1 MNNENGTTGRLRLE
15 DLRSEIVGINT
26 MVPLLDGREQR
37 YVFLDNAASTPTFK
51 RVMKR
56 IAEFM
61 PWYSGVHRGT
71 GFKSQIATRLY
82 DSAHDVCGRFVG
94 ADLETNLVVFLKN
107 TTECVNK
114 LAHRF
119 SFAGDDVVICT
130 SIEHHSNDLPWRK
143 VAKVVHV
150 GSIEGGYL
158 DMDAMKEMLQRYKGR
173 VKLVAVNGAS
183 NITGICSPVHDIAE
197 MAHAAGAKIFIDAAQ
212 MVAHRSVDMLPDN
225 DPRHIDF
232 LAYSAHKMYAPF
244 GTGVLIGPM
253 EFFGRGEPD
262 TVGGGVASIVT
273 LDHVEWN
280 AAPHRDEAGSPNV
293 VGGIA
298 LAQAAV
304 ILKCVGM
311 DVIAAH
317 ETHLLQYAFNRM
329 KKIDGIH
336 FYGPTEDLTNKVAV
350 IAFNMEGMHPG
361 LVGAILGA
369 EAGIGVRSGYFCAQ
383 PYVKNLL
390 NVGAE
395 NAKDTG
401 CGVVATE
408 FTIFPGMLRASFG
421 CYTNESDIDAL
432 VEMVE
437 KISRKDYRGEY
448 VQDSNTGAFHPQG
461 FEIDYDKYIS
471 PFEADLANNQQSFS
485 ESAWG

>member
-1 MNNENGTTGRLRLE
+1 MKNENGTSARLRLE
-15 DLRSEIVGINT
+15 DMRSEIIGINT
-26 MVPLLDGREQR
+26 LVPLLDGREQP
-37 YVFLDNAASTPTFK
+37 YVFLDNAASTPAFK

-56 IAEFM
+56 IADFM

-82 DSAHDVCGRFVG
+82 DSAHDVCGQFVG
-94 ADLETNLVVFLKN
+94 ADLATNLVVFLKN

-119 SFAGDDVVICT
+119 NFSGDDVVICT
-130 SIEHHSNDLPWRK
+130 SIEHHSNDLPWRR

-150 GSIEGGYL
+150 GSIQDGHL
-158 DMDAMKEMLQRYKGR
+158 DLKAMKETLQKYKGR

-197 MAHAAGAKIFIDAAQ
+197 MAHAAGAKIFVDAAQ
-212 MVAHRSVDMLPDN
+212 MVAHYPVNMMPDD

-253 EFFGRGEPD
+253 EFFGSGEPD
-262 TVGGGVASIVT
+262 SVGGGVASIVT

-280 AAPHRDEAGSPNV
+280 PAPHRDEAGSPNV

-298 LAQAAV
+298 LAQAATM
-304 ILKCVGM
+304 LKSVGLEN
-311 DVIAAH
+311 IAAH
-317 ETHLLQYAFNRM
+317 ETHLLRYALDRL
-329 KKIDGIH
+329 KKISGIH
-336 FYGPTEDLTNKVAV
+336 FYGPTGDLSNKVGV
-350 IAFNMEGMHPG
+350 IAFNMDGMHPG

-390 NVGAE
+390 NVGTE
-395 NAKDTG
+395 NAKDSG
-401 CGVVATE
+401 CGIVETE
-408 FTIFPGMLRASFG
+408 FTTFPGMVRASFG
-421 CYTNESDIDAL
+421 CYSNEADVDAL

-437 KISRKDYRGEY
+437 KISRKEYRGEY
-448 VQDSNTGAFHPQG
+448 VQDPDSGAFSAKG
-461 FEIDYDKYIS
+461 FVIDHDKYVS
-471 PFEADLANNQQSFS
+471 PFESDLVSSGQTFS